1 MVHRGGLAVV
11 AFVLVVV
18 ACADDTSGTVFTTTT
33 ADGGTSAVTTT
44 IVGDTTTTADTATT
58 VAETTTTTIAF
69 FIDLDTIEPAPPAEP
84 ATGVDALLGGAPDDS
99 VSRAL
104 IAAIEE
110 EAIDLTGVT
119 ITVWPV
125 SATGESLLIVEFD
138 ETATGFAEDDT
149 IASLMISTLVSHPLI
164 DDQAITRF
172 VMKIAGTDEQ
182 GPYVFTFT
190 ASMEAMRASI
200 VSGGSIPEGEALF
213 QLERGEP

>member
-33 ADGGTSAVTTT
+33 ADGGTSAATTT
-44 IVGDTTTTADTATT
+44 IVGDTTTTADTTTT

-69 FIDLDTIEPAPPAEP
+69 FIDLDSLDPIPPSEA

-125 SATGESLLIVEFD
+125 SGTGESLLIVEFD
-138 ETATGFAEDDT
+138 ETAGVFAEDDT
-149 IASLMISTLVSHPLI
+149 IGSLMISTLVSHPLI
-164 DDQAITRF
+164 DDQAITRL

-190 ASMEAMRASI
+190 ASIEAIRASI
-200 VSGGSIPEGEALF
+200 VSGASIPEGEALF

>member
-1 MVHRGGLAVV
+1 VV

-44 IVGDTTTTADTATT
+44 IVGDTTTTAIETT
-58 VAETTTTTIAF
+58 TTTIAETTTTTIAF
-69 FIDLDTIEPAPPAEP
+69 FIDLDSLDPIPPSEA

-104 IAAIEE
+104 IAAVEE

-138 ETATGFAEDDT
+138 ETAGVFAEDDT
-149 IASLMISTLVSHPLI
+149 IGSLMISTLVSHPLI
-164 DDQAITRF
+164 DDQAITRL

-190 ASMEAMRASI
+190 ASIEAIRASI
-200 VSGGSIPEGEALF
+200 VSGASIPEGEALF